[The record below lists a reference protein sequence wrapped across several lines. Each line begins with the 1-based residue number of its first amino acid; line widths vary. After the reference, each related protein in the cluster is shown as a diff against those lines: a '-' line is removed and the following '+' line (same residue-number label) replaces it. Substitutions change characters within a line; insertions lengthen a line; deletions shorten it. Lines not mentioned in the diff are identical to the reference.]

1 MVMVVVMVMAMEM
14 VMVMVM
20 VVVVI
25 GRSKL
30 ERRIHLTGGALAGGG
45 RPARVAA
52 CCIV

>member
-1 MVMVVVMVMAMEM
+1 MCSRSYMAMAM
-14 VMVMVM
+14 VMVM
-20 VVVVI
+20 VVVI